1 MNKVIQNATKSISN
15 LPSILSRTLNI
26 GKIDTNFKDLL
37 HNRVL
42 LYAFVI
48 IVLLDLFYLAQMR
61 DNTSIATLI
70 LVAFI
75 TTFFSKNMIVVLCIA
90 LVVTHVLKFGVRQVS
105 EGFAEGADGE
115 DEEERKEGLE
125 DEEEPK
131 EGLETEMKPK
141 AKGVKGAK
149 DDKNVPEEE
158 KKKDFEEFQQVQD
171 KILGG
176 MKELDP
182 LISKAE
188 GFIEKYSHLMQ
199 NK

>member
-1 MNKVIQNATKSISN
+1 MNKVIQNITKSISN
-15 LPSILSRTLNI
+15 LPSTVSKTLNV

-37 HNRVL
+37 HNRIV

-48 IVLLDLFYLAQMR
+48 IALLDLFYFAQIR
-61 DNTSIATLI
+61 DNMSIATFI

-90 LVVTHVLKFGVRQVS
+90 LVVTHVLKFGVKQVS
-105 EGFAEGADGE
+105 EGFTEGADE
-115 DEEERKEGLE
+115 
-125 DEEEPK
+125 EEEPK
-131 EGLETEMKPK
+131 EGLEGEEEEEKKEGLSNEVKPK
-141 AKGVKGAK
+141 PEKKE
-149 DDKNVPEEE
+149 DKIPEEE
-158 KKKDFEEFQQVQD
+158 KKKDFDEFQKVQD

-199 NK
+199 Q

>member
-1 MNKVIQNATKSISN
+1 MNKVIQNITKSIN
-15 LPSILSRTLNI
+15 DLPKKLNT

-48 IVLLDLFYLAQMR
+48 IALLDLFYFAQIR
-61 DNTSIATLI
+61 DNMSIAAFV

-90 LVVTHVLKFGVRQVS
+90 LVVTHILKFGVRTVS
-105 EGFAEGADGE
+105 EGFAEGVDK
-115 DEEERKEGLE
+115 EEEEGLE
-125 DEEEPK
+125 NKEEETEGFDDEEDKREGLENGEEEK
-131 EGLETEMKPK
+131 EGLETGE
-141 AKGVKGAK
+141 V
-149 DDKNVPEEE
+149 D
-158 KKKDFEEFQQVQD
+158 KKDLEEFQVIQE

-176 MKELDP
+176 MKEIDP
-182 LISKAE
+182 LLTKAE

-199 NK
+199 Q